1 MKTVLAVEELLD
13 KNTPV
18 LVELYPSKY
27 VALKMLQKSYCG
39 FIECSNGIITFN
51 KGTMDNHYGVFR
63 LREVPVIG
71 YN

>member
-1 MKTVLAVEELLD
+1 MKTVWAVEELVD

-18 LVELYPSKY
+18 LVELYASKY
-27 VALKMLQKSYCG
+27 AALEMLQKGYCG
-39 FIECSNGIITFN
+39 FIERNDGIVTFN

>member
-1 MKTVLAVEELLD
+1 MKTVWAVEELVD

-27 VALKMLQKSYCG
+27 AALEMLQKSYCG
-39 FIECSNGIITFN
+39 FIECNNGITTFN

-71 YN
+71 YA

>member
-1 MKTVLAVEELLD
+1 MKTVWAVEELVD

-18 LVELYPSKY
+18 LVELCASKY
-27 VALKMLQKSYCG
+27 AALEMLQKDYCV
-39 FIECSNGIITFN
+39 FIERNDGIVTFN

-63 LREVPVIG
+63 LREVPIIG